1 MHLVRDL
8 PFLGVNLWIKL
19 IPSLMSSPASKS
31 FDLNLYECEF
41 QINYIF
47 CRCPIHL
54 CTELCCEL
62 TGVLPVPCSPLTKY
76 HYKCKCPP
84 EKTLPGGLLLF
95 IRLVL
100 LVQIISTFI

>member
-8 PFLGVNLWIKL
+8 PFSGVNLWIKL
-19 IPSLMSSPASKS
+19 LPSSMSSHASKS
-31 FDLNLYECEF
+31 FDLNECEF
-41 QINYIF
+41 QIIYTF

-54 CTELCCEL
+54 CTEFCCEL
-62 TGVLPVPCSPLTKY
+62 TGVLPVPCSLHTKY
-76 HYKCKCPP
+76 HYKCKCSP

-100 LVQIISTFI
+100 L